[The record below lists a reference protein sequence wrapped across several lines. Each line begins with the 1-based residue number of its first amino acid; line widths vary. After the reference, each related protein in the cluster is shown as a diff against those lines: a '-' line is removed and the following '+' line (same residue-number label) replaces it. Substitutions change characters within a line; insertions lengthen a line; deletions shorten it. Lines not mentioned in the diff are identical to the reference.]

1 MLVAWI
7 RLITLVVA
15 IAIAPA
21 AQEAVPGLGAGRAV
35 APGVLHF
42 TLTDPALLDPPAP
55 ISVQLLR
62 LDLTQVDL
70 TTDLAL
76 GDRQGRATV
85 LSAARRRQ
93 AIAAV
98 NAGFFALHNGD
109 PIGPLRVDGE
119 LVSDGT
125 LGRAAAAMIPNGR
138 GGRPAWV
145 FDRAGVALATV
156 IERGGSIAVDGVDTT
171 RAVGALMLYTPRYGP
186 HSDTAPTGI
195 EWVLEPQAG
204 GARPAA
210 GAAAGAGPGYVVK
223 ERRWHV
229 GKTPIPRRGLVLSYG
244 GLTPPAPLDRLSAG
258 DRLTVRETWKPG
270 SGQAVDRWRAAAD
283 VVSGAGLLR
292 RGGADVRDWDAEH
305 LAGAFLGRHPRT
317 MFGIDGGG
325 YAWLVTVDGRQPDAS
340 AGMTLVE
347 LQRLAKR
354 IGLTDALN
362 LDGGGSTTMVIAGN
376 VVNHPSDPTGAR
388 TVSDV
393 LLVVPRRGAQGG
405 AGR

>member
-1 MLVAWI
+1 MLHACI
-7 RLITLVVA
+7 RLITLLVA
-15 IAIAPA
+15 VALAPA
-21 AQEAVPGLGAGRAV
+21 AQETVPGVGAGRPI

-42 TLTDPALLDPPAP
+42 TLTDPTLLDPQAP
-55 ISVQLLR
+55 IAVQLLR
-62 LDLTQVDL
+62 LDLAQVDL

-109 PIGPLRVDGE
+109 PVGPLRVDGQ

-125 LGRAAAAMIPNGR
+125 LGRAAAALVQDGR
-138 GGRPAWV
+138 RGKAAWL
-145 FDRAGVALATV
+145 FDRAGVSITAVL
-156 IERGGSIAVDGVDTT
+156 ERGGSIAIDGVDTT

-186 HSDTAPTGI
+186 HSDTAPTGT
-195 EWVLEPQAG
+195 EWVLEPLPS
-204 GARPAA
+204 GA
-210 GAAAGAGPGYVVK
+210 GYVVK
-223 ERRWHV
+223 DRRWHV

-244 GLTPPAPLDRLSAG
+244 GLTTPAPLDRLSPG
-258 DRLTVRETWKPG
+258 DKVTVRETWKPG
-270 SGQAVDRWRAAAD
+270 SGQAADRWRSAAD

-292 RGGADVRDWDAEH
+292 RGNADVRDWDVEH
-305 LAGAFLGRHPRT
+305 LASGFLGRHPRT
-317 MFGIDGGG
+317 MFGIDRAGF
-325 YAWLVTVDGRQPDAS
+325 AWLVTVDGRQPDTS
-340 AGMTLVE
+340 AGMTMVE
-347 LQRLAKR
+347 LQRLARR

-376 VVNHPSDPTGAR
+376 IVNHPSDPTGAR

-393 LLVVPRRGAQGG
+393 LLVMPRRQ
-405 AGR
+405 

>member
-1 MLVAWI
+1 MLDVWLRLVTLIVA
-7 RLITLVVA
+7 VA
-15 IAIAPA
+15 LAPA
-21 AQEAVPGLGAGRAV
+21 VQETVPGVGAGRTV
-35 APGVLHF
+35 APGVVHF
-42 TLTDPALLDPPAP
+42 TLTDPSLLDPQAP

-85 LSAARRRQ
+85 LSASRRRQ

-109 PIGPLRVDGE
+109 PVGPLRIDGA

-125 LGRAAAAMIPNGR
+125 LGRGAAALVRDAR
-138 GGRPAWV
+138 GDKPALWL
-145 FDRAGVALATV
+145 FDRAGVAVTAVL
-156 IERGGSIAVDGVDTT
+156 ERGGSMPIDGLDTT

-195 EWVLEPQAG
+195 EWVLDSQPGSA
-204 GARPAA
+204 
-210 GAAAGAGPGYVVK
+210 GYVVK
-223 ERRWHV
+223 ERRWHE

-244 GLTPPAPLDRLSAG
+244 GLTPPAPLDKLAAG
-258 DRLTVRETWKPG
+258 DRVTVRETWKPA
-270 SGQAVDRWRAAAD
+270 SGQAAERWRAAAD

-292 RGGADVRDWDAEH
+292 RGNADVRDWEPEH
-305 LAGAFLGRHPRT
+305 LASGFLGRHPRT
-317 MFGIDGGG
+317 MFGIDRAGF
-325 YAWLVTVDGRQPDAS
+325 AWLVTVDGRQPDSS

-362 LDGGGSTTMVIAGN
+362 LDGGGSTTMVVAGSI
-376 VVNHPSDPTGAR
+376 VNHPSDPTGPR

-393 LLVVPRRGAQGG
+393 LLVVPRKSAPKGPER
-405 AGR
+405 

>member
-7 RLITLVVA
+7 RLITLVAA

-21 AQEAVPGLGAGRAV
+21 AQETVPGLGAGRAV

-62 LDLTQVDL
+62 LDLTRVDL

-85 LSAARRRQ
+85 LSAAKRRQ

-138 GGRPAWV
+138 GGRPAWL
-145 FDRAGVALATV
+145 FDRAGVAIAAVL
-156 IERGGSIAVDGVDTT
+156 ERGGSIAVDGVDTT

-195 EWVLEPQAG
+195 EWVLAAQAAG
-204 GARPAA
+204 GGP
-210 GAAAGAGPGYVVK
+210 GAGYVVK

-244 GLTPPAPLDRLSAG
+244 GLSPPAPLDRLSTG
-258 DRLTVRETWKPG
+258 DRLIIRETWKPG
-270 SGQAVDRWRAAAD
+270 SGEGVERWRAAVD

-292 RGGADVRDWDAEH
+292 RRGADVRDWDAEH
-305 LAGAFLGRHPRT
+305 LASGFRGRHPRT
-317 MFGIDGGG
+317 MLGIDRDG

-362 LDGGGSTTMVIAGN
+362 LDGGGSTTMVIAGT
-376 VVNHPSDPTGAR
+376 VVNQPSDPTGAR

-393 LLVVPRRGAQGG
+393 LLVVPRRGAAG
-405 AGR
+405 ARGR

>member
-1 MLVAWI
+1 MLDACL
-7 RLITLVVA
+7 RLITLIAA
-15 IAIAPA
+15 IAVSIGPAP
-21 AQEAVPGLGAGRAV
+21 QESVAGLGPGRAI

-85 LSAARRRQ
+85 LSAAKRRQ

-98 NAGFFALHNGD
+98 NAGFFSLHNGD

-125 LGRAAAAMIPNGR
+125 LGRAAAALLPNGR
-138 GGRPAWV
+138 GGKPAWV
-145 FDRAGVALATV
+145 FDRAGVALTALL
-156 IERGGSIAVDGVDTT
+156 ERGGAIAVDGIDTT

-186 HSDTAPTGI
+186 HSDTAPTGV
-195 EWVLEPQAG
+195 EWVLEAQAG
-204 GARPAA
+204 SGA
-210 GAAAGAGPGYVVK
+210 GYVVK

-244 GLTPPAPLDRLSAG
+244 GLVPPAPLDRLGAG
-258 DRLTVRETWKPG
+258 DRLTIRETWKPG

-292 RGGADVRDWDAEH
+292 RGGADVRDWDSEH
-305 LAGAFLGRHPRT
+305 LAGGFLGRHPRT
-317 MFGIDGGG
+317 MFGVDREG
-325 YAWLVTVDGRQPDAS
+325 YAWLVTVDGRQPDMS
-340 AGMTLVE
+340 AGMTMVE

-376 VVNHPSDPTGAR
+376 VVNRPSDPTGAR

-393 LLVVPRRGAQGG
+393 LLVVPRRAPPAG

>member
-21 AQEAVPGLGAGRAV
+21 AQETVPGLGAGRTV

-42 TLTDPALLDPPAP
+42 TITDPALLNPPAP

-70 TTDLAL
+70 TTDLSL

-98 NAGFFALHNGD
+98 NAGFFSLNNGD
-109 PIGPLRVDGE
+109 PVGPLRIDGE

-138 GGRPAWV
+138 GGKPAWL
-145 FDRAGVALATV
+145 FDRAGVAIAAVL
-156 IERGGSIAVDGVDTT
+156 ERGGSIAVDGVDTT

-204 GARPAA
+204 GSTP
-210 GAAAGAGPGYVVK
+210 GASSGAGYVVK
-223 ERRWHV
+223 ERRVQV

-244 GLTPPAPLDRLSAG
+244 GLTPPAPLDHLSAG
-258 DRLTVRETWKPG
+258 DRLAVRETWKPA
-270 SGQAVDRWRAAAD
+270 SGQAADRWRAAAD

-292 RGGADVRDWDAEH
+292 RGGADVGGWDAEH
-305 LAGAFLGRHPRT
+305 LASAFLGRHPRT
-317 MFGIDGGG
+317 MFGVDRAG
-325 YAWLVTVDGRQPDAS
+325 YAWLVTVDGRQPDSS
-340 AGMTLVE
+340 AGMTMVE

-362 LDGGGSTTMVIAGN
+362 LDGGGSTTMVIAGT

-393 LLVVPRRGAQGG
+393 LLVMPRRGAPGA

>member
-7 RLITLVVA
+7 RLVALVVA

-21 AQEAVPGLGAGRAV
+21 QDAVPGLGVGRTV

-42 TLTDPALLDPPAP
+42 TITDPGLLDPPAP

-62 LDLTQVDL
+62 LDLAQVDL
-70 TTDLAL
+70 TTELAL

-98 NAGFFALHNGD
+98 NAGYFLLNNGD
-109 PIGPLRVDGE
+109 PVGPLRIDGE
-119 LVSDGT
+119 LVSDGSQ
-125 LGRAAAAMIPNGR
+125 GRAAAAMINNGR
-138 GGRPAWV
+138 GGKPTWI
-145 FDRAGVALATV
+145 FDRASVSITAVL
-156 IERGGSIAVDGVDTT
+156 ERGGSIAVDGVDTT

-195 EWVLEPQAG
+195 EWSLEPQA
-204 GARPAA
+204 APA
-210 GAAAGAGPGYVVK
+210 GAAGSGFVVK
-223 ERRWHV
+223 ARRVHE
-229 GKTPIPRRGLVLSYG
+229 GKTPIPRNGLVLSYG
-244 GLTPPAPLDRLSAG
+244 GQAPPAPLDGLSAG
-258 DRLTVRETWKPG
+258 DKLTIRETWKPG
-270 SGQAVDRWRAAAD
+270 SGQGADRWRAATD

-292 RGGADVRDWDAEH
+292 RGGADVRDWEPEH
-305 LAGAFLGRHPRT
+305 LANAFLARNPRT
-317 MFGIDGGG
+317 MFGIDKDG
-325 YAWLVTVDGRQPDAS
+325 YAWLVTVDGRQPDTS
-340 AGMTLVE
+340 AGMTLRE

-354 IGLTDALN
+354 LGLTDALN

-376 VVNHPSDPTGAR
+376 VVNQPSDPTGAR

-393 LLVVPRRGAQGG
+393 LLVMPRRGAAGG

>member
-21 AQEAVPGLGAGRAV
+21 AQETVPGLGAGRTV

-42 TLTDPALLDPPAP
+42 TITDPALLNPPAP

-70 TTDLAL
+70 TTDLSL

-98 NAGFFALHNGD
+98 NAGFFSLNNGD
-109 PIGPLRVDGE
+109 PVGPLRIDGE

-138 GGRPAWV
+138 GGKPSWF
-145 FDRAGVALATV
+145 FDRAGVALAAV
-156 IERGGSIAVDGVDTT
+156 LEHGGSIAVDGVDTT

-186 HSDTAPTGI
+186 HSDTAPTGT

-204 GARPAA
+204 GT
-210 GAAAGAGPGYVVK
+210 GAGAGAGYVVK
-223 ERRWHV
+223 ERRPQV
-229 GKTPIPRRGLVLSYG
+229 GKSPIPRQGLVLSYG
-244 GLTPPAPLDRLSAG
+244 GLAPPAPLDKLAAG
-258 DRLTVRETWKPG
+258 DRLTIRETWKPG
-270 SGQAVDRWRAAAD
+270 SGQAADRWRAATD

-292 RGGADVRDWDAEH
+292 RGGADVRDWEPEH
-305 LAGAFLGRHPRT
+305 LASVFLGRHPRT
-317 MFGIDGGG
+317 MFGIDRDG
-325 YAWLVTVDGRQPDAS
+325 YAWLVTVDGRQPDTS

-347 LQRLAKR
+347 LQRLARR

-362 LDGGGSTTMVIAGN
+362 LDGGGSTTMVIAGS
-376 VVNHPSDPTGAR
+376 VVNQPSDPTGAR

-393 LLVVPRRGAQGG
+393 LLVMPRRRAPGA

>member
-1 MLVAWI
+1 M
-7 RLITLVVA
+7 
-15 IAIAPA
+15 
-21 AQEAVPGLGAGRAV
+21 
-35 APGVLHF
+35 
-42 TLTDPALLDPPAP
+42 
-55 ISVQLLR
+55 QLLR

-138 GGRPAWV
+138 GGKPAWV
-145 FDRAGVALATV
+145 FDRAGVALAAV
-156 IERGGSIAVDGVDTT
+156 LERGGSIAIDGVDTT

-204 GARPAA
+204 RCRSRGSAGRLRREGAALRRSARPRSR
-210 GAAAGAGPGYVVK
+210 AAAWSSPTAG
-223 ERRWHV
+223 
-229 GKTPIPRRGLVLSYG
+229 S
-244 GLTPPAPLDRLSAG
+244 TPPAPLDRLSAG
-258 DRLTVRETWKPG
+258 DRLTVRETWKPA

-292 RGGADVRDWDAEH
+292 RGGADVRGWDAEH
-305 LAGAFLGRHPRT
+305 LASAFLGRHPRT
-317 MFGIDGGG
+317 MFGIDRAG

-362 LDGGGSTTMVIAGN
+362 LDGGGSTTMVIAGT

-393 LLVVPRRGAQGG
+393 LLVMPRRGAPGA

>member
-1 MLVAWI
+1 MLDACIRLVA
-7 RLITLVVA
+7 LIVAVA
-15 IAIAPA
+15 IAPGV
-21 AQEAVPGLGAGRAV
+21 QETVPGVGAGRTV

-42 TLTDPALLDPPAP
+42 TLTDPSLLDPQAP

-76 GDRQGRATV
+76 GDRQGRGTV

-98 NAGFFALHNGD
+98 NAGFFALNNGD
-109 PIGPLRVDGE
+109 PIGPLRIDGE

-125 LGRAAAAMIPNGR
+125 LGRAAAALVQGGR
-138 GGRPAWV
+138 GGKPAWL
-145 FDRAGVALATV
+145 FDRAGVSIAAVL
-156 IERGGSIAVDGVDTT
+156 ERGGSIPVDGIDTT
-171 RAVGALMLYTPRYGP
+171 RAVGALMIYSPRYGP

-195 EWVLEPQAG
+195 EWTLEPEAG
-204 GARPAA
+204 KA
-210 GAAAGAGPGYVVK
+210 GFVVK
-223 ERRWHV
+223 DRRWHE
-229 GKTPIPRRGLVLSYG
+229 GKTPIPRNGLVLSYG
-244 GLTPPAPLDRLSAG
+244 GLTPPAPIDRLAPG
-258 DRLTVRETWKPG
+258 DRVSVRETWKPG
-270 SGQAVDRWRAAAD
+270 SGQAAERWRGAAD

-292 RGGADVRDWDAEH
+292 RGNADVRDWESEH
-305 LAGAFLGRHPRT
+305 LASGFLGRHPRT
-317 MFGIDGGG
+317 MFGIDRAGF
-325 YAWLVTVDGRQPDAS
+325 AWLVTVDGRQPDTS

-347 LQRLAKR
+347 LQRLARR

-362 LDGGGSTTMVIAGN
+362 LDGGGSTTMVVAGN

-393 LLVVPRRGAQGG
+393 LLVLPRKAAQ
-405 AGR
+405 AAPAR

>member
-7 RLITLVVA
+7 RLISLVVA
-15 IAIAPA
+15 MAIAPA
-21 AQEAVPGLGAGRAV
+21 AQETVPGLGVGRTV

-42 TLTDPALLDPPAP
+42 TLGDPALLAPPAP

-70 TTDLAL
+70 TTELAL
-76 GDRQGRATV
+76 GNRQGRATV

-98 NAGFFALHNGD
+98 NAGYFLLNNGD
-109 PIGPLRVDGE
+109 PVGPLRIDGE

-125 LGRAAAAMIPNGR
+125 LGRAAAAMVPNGR
-138 GGRPAWV
+138 GGKPVWL
-145 FDRAGVALATV
+145 FDRASVAIAAVL
-156 IERGGSIAVDGVDTT
+156 ERGGSIAVDGVDTT

-195 EWVLEPQAG
+195 EWSLEPQ
-204 GARPAA
+204 GAT
-210 GAAAGAGPGYVVK
+210 GTSYVVR
-223 ERRWHV
+223 ERRVHE
-229 GKTPIPRRGLVLSYG
+229 GKTPIPRNGLVLSYG
-244 GLTPPAPLDRLSAG
+244 GLTPPAPLDGLSAG
-258 DRLTVRETWKPG
+258 DRVTIRETWKPG
-270 SGQAVDRWRAAAD
+270 SGQAADRWRAATD

-292 RGGADVRDWDAEH
+292 RNNADVRDWEPEH
-305 LAGAFLGRHPRT
+305 LATAFLGRNPRT
-317 MFGIDGGG
+317 MFGVDREG
-325 YAWLVTVDGRQPDAS
+325 YAWLVTVDGRQPDTS

-354 IGLTDALN
+354 IGLTDAIN

-376 VVNHPSDPTGAR
+376 VVNNPSDPTGAR

-393 LLVVPRRGAQGG
+393 LLVMPRRGAPGG

>member
-1 MLVAWI
+1 MLAAWI

-21 AQEAVPGLGAGRAV
+21 AQETLPGLGDGRAV

-42 TLTDPALLDPPAP
+42 TLADPALLDPPAP

-62 LDLTQVDL
+62 LDLAQVDL

-85 LSAARRRQ
+85 LSAARRRH

-98 NAGFFALHNGD
+98 NAGFFSLHNGD
-109 PIGPLRVDGE
+109 PIGPLRIDGE

-125 LGRAAAAMIPNGR
+125 LGRAAAALIPNGR
-138 GGRPAWV
+138 GGKPAWV
-145 FDRAGVALATV
+145 FDRAGVALAAV
-156 IERGGSIAVDGVDTT
+156 LERGGSIAIDGVDTT
-171 RAVGALMLYTPRYGP
+171 RAVGALMLFTPRYGP

-195 EWVLEPQAG
+195 EWALERQAG
-204 GARPAA
+204 GA
-210 GAAAGAGPGYVVK
+210 GYVVK
-223 ERRWHV
+223 ERRTQV

-244 GLTPPAPLDRLSAG
+244 GLAPPAPLDRLSAG
-258 DRLTVRETWKPG
+258 DRLTIRETWKPA

-305 LAGAFLGRHPRT
+305 LASAFFGRHPRT
-317 MFGIDGGG
+317 MFGIDRDG
-325 YAWLVTVDGRQPDAS
+325 YAWLVTVDGRQPDSS

-362 LDGGGSTTMVIAGN
+362 LDGGGSTTMVIAGT

-393 LLVVPRRGAQGG
+393 LLVMPRSGAPAG

>member
-21 AQEAVPGLGAGRAV
+21 AQEIVPGLGAGRVV

-42 TLTDPALLDPPAP
+42 TLTDPALLNPQAP

-125 LGRAAAAMIPNGR
+125 LGRAAAAMIPNSR
-138 GGRPAWV
+138 GGKPAWL
-145 FDRAGVALATV
+145 FDRAGVAIAAVL
-156 IERGGSIAVDGVDTT
+156 ERGGSIAIDGIDTT

-186 HSDTAPTGI
+186 HSDTAPTGT
-195 EWVLEPQAG
+195 EWVLEPQA
-204 GARPAA
+204 A
-210 GAAAGAGPGYVVK
+210 GYVVK
-223 ERRWHV
+223 ERRSQG

-244 GLTPPAPLDRLSAG
+244 GLTPPAPLDRLSSG
-258 DRLTVRETWKPG
+258 DRLSVRETWKPA
-270 SGQAVDRWRAAAD
+270 SGQAADRWRAAAD

-292 RGGADVRDWDAEH
+292 RGGADVSGWDAEH
-305 LAGAFLGRHPRT
+305 LASAFLGRHPRT
-317 MFGIDGGG
+317 MFGIDRAG
-325 YAWLVTVDGRQPDAS
+325 YAWLVTVDGRQPDSS
-340 AGMTLVE
+340 AGMTMVE

-362 LDGGGSTTMVIAGN
+362 LDGGGSTTMVIAGI

-393 LLVVPRRGAQGG
+393 LLVMPRRGAPGA